1 MIQAPSP
8 IWIFPAQMILHECS
22 GPSHELFQQFSKWFP
37 CFQLCFHE
45 FVLLQT
51 FPPTTQMTFKT
62 TNMMTPLSCND
73 SLLPSTPKCFLNCP
87 LSCPSNLTSN
97 HSPSPLLCILPSWT
111 IPYSL
116 EKLLTLF
123 SPPTLAF
130 PLVFYLNGSSCS
142 AFNIQFRNTWLETSS
157 RSII

>member
-87 LSCPSNLTSN
+87 P
-97 HSPSPLLCILPSWT
+97 ILPFQSHIESFSLPFTLYST
-111 IPYSL
+111 IVNNSLFLGETTYSF
-116 EKLLTLF
+116 LTTYPGL
-123 SPPTLAF
+123 
-130 PLVFYLNGSSCS
+130 SSCLLPKWILLLS
-142 AFNIQFRNTWLETSS
+142 FQYSIQEHLTWNIFP
-157 RSII
+157 